1 MEKDWQWAIGA
12 ILAPLV
18 IVFVAN
24 TWEQGGSA
32 ARDVELR
39 HSSELSEI
47 RNENARQTD
56 RLSELG
62 KLNAETAA
70 RLEALGDRQSRVERK
85 LEDIERRNWGL
96 GDHDGSNK

>member
-1 MEKDWQWAIGA
+1 MEKDWQWMIGV
-12 ILAPLV
+12 ILAPLA

-39 HSSELSEI
+39 HSSELIEI
-47 RNENARQTD
+47 RNENTRQTD

-70 RLEALGDRQSRVERK
+70 RLESLTDRQSRVERK
-85 LEDIERRNWGL
+85 LEAIEQRSWGL
-96 GDHDGSNK
+96 GAHDGSAK